1 MYFQNNIGLFDDT
14 GIKNTA
20 NVEDYPKSSML
31 WYQYPPSPPS
41 SSTATLPRDTQ
52 PNSRGYDIHN
62 FLYNIYT
69 KALVLH
75 LLHLWL

>member
-1 MYFQNNIGLFDDT
+1 MYFKNNIGLFDDT
-14 GIKNTA
+14 GIKNTV

-31 WYQYPPSPPS
+31 WYQYLPSPPS
-41 SSTATLPRDTQ
+41 SSTAILLWDIQ
-52 PNSRGYDIHN
+52 LNSRGHDIHN

-75 LLHLWL
+75 SLYPRL